1 MYIKVIYVLSLVD
14 KTNHQ
19 HGSVLV
25 VGLADTGKFWYTLA
39 HMLKIRLQRIGRR
52 NDPHFRVLVAEHTE
66 GPKSNKFV
74 EKVGTVNP
82 KTKDIQLNEERIKYW
97 LSVGAQAS
105 GRVHNMLVKAGIIKA
120 DTINVLPQKS
130 PVVKEEETKDE
141 APAKEESEGE
151 KAEDTETKEK
161 SKEDEPKDEKAEEP
175 KEEVKEEVE
184 KEEASKE
191 EPEAKE
197 EK

>member
-1 MYIKVIYVLSLVD
+1 
-14 KTNHQ
+14 
-19 HGSVLV
+19 
-25 VGLADTGKFWYTLA
+25 
-39 HMLKIRLQRIGRR
+39 MLKIRLQRIGRR

-82 KTKDIQLNEERIKYW
+82 KTKETQLNEERIKYW

-130 PVVKEEETKDE
+130 PVVKEEE
-141 APAKEESEGE
+141 
-151 KAEDTETKEK
+151 ETKEETPT
-161 SKEDEPKDEKAEEP
+161 KEDESDEPKEEKADEESQ
-175 KEEVKEEVE
+175 EEVKEEPKE
-184 KEEASKE
+184 KETPKE
-191 EPEAKE
+191 DTEAKE
-197 EK
+197 